1 LTCFLQQHFDDVSI
15 TSQLTPSGKDIN
27 QQQQQQQ
34 QQRFISSTKRNRK
47 RKNTSMLTSE
57 SMHYA
62 LSLLDDE
69 QWTGRKSV
77 VNIVVFLFKMLI
89 LILVGNAPRCTLT
102 IDERNWLRK
111 ATRHLEQT
119 WTDVFVLLYCCTIV
133 V

>member
-1 LTCFLQQHFDDVSI
+1 LQQHFDDVSI

-27 QQQQQQQ
+27 QQQQQ
-34 QQRFISSTKRNRK
+34 RFISSTKHNRK

-57 SMHYA
+57 SIHYA

-77 VNIVVFLFKMLI
+77 VNIVVFVFKMLI

-102 IDERNWLRK
+102 IDERNWLEK

-119 WTDVFVLLYCCTIV
+119 WTDVFVLLYCCTTV